1 MVRQFCDIRVGDVS
15 IVGGKGANLGEM
27 VYAGINVPEGFVVTS
42 DAYRLFLKENN
53 LVDAFER
60 ILSEAG
66 DDEAKLSQAAEKLR
80 KLIKSADM
88 PECIMKAVRDLY
100 EKLGNNVRVAVRSSA
115 TAEDLP
121 DASFAGQQETY
132 LNVIGIEA
140 VIDKIRDCYASL
152 WGNRAVIYR
161 NNQGYDQ
168 KSVALAVVI
177 QKMVESEIAGVLF
190 TVNPI
195 NGNENEMQINA
206 SYGLG
211 ESVVSGRV
219 TADSFVCGK
228 DGKVINTVIGEKATE
243 IIYSEN
249 SGTVELPVDENRRKI
264 SSLDDELLKELCLA
278 GANVEKYYNMPMDIE
293 WGIVNRKIYIL
304 QARAI
309 TTLKKNDY
317 ATDDAAIQKYLKNCK
332 CTGAQKTNMSFLLEK
347 MPFVFLPYDYELI
360 EIIDD
365 QKSVIFSEAGII
377 MDMQPIIDDD
387 GVMILPPNGVKL
399 SKNIIHFPALFKKL
413 LNMKNCEEILRKE
426 MKMFHKE
433 LDDIKRKDYDS
444 MSLAEC
450 AKMNEYFKDYIR
462 RLTYSRFKYAL
473 FPSAIF
479 SKKIGGVLKKVNKK
493 LTAFDLYQELD
504 YETAL
509 MTRDIER
516 IASSFS
522 KKEEI
527 VGAIQS
533 GMGYE
538 KLCDRYEDAKIE
550 LQQFMDKHGYKSDY
564 NCYCITAKAFYEDPD
579 RLINLL
585 RPLVGK
591 KECKSENA
599 YGYENILNG
608 IKENVSENKY
618 KKLLEEIESY
628 RYMHVI
634 REESQLMWETA
645 FYYVKKLLSH
655 MSLELTGDKDYMKSL
670 AYLFTS
676 ELTEVAERGKLLD
689 SDIEKIERRKRMR
702 PLAEKVWEGAKLKVF
717 DDTGD
722 ELKGVSGSAGEATGR
737 VCIIS
742 GPEEFYKF
750 NKGDILVCRLTD
762 PEWTPLFSL
771 AKAVVADTGAEL
783 SHAAIVAR
791 EYGIPAVLGVGLA
804 TMKYKDGDMIR
815 VDGSKGIVSKIG

>member
-27 VYAGINVPEGFVVTS
+27 VNAGINVPEGFVVTS

-53 LVDAFER
+53 LVDTFEQ

-66 DDEAKLSQAAEKLR
+66 DDEGKLTLAAEKLR
-80 KLIKSADM
+80 ELIKNADM
-88 PECIMKAVRDLY
+88 PECIANAVRDSY
-100 EKLGNNVRVAVRSSA
+100 EKLGSSVRVAVRSSA

-132 LNVIGIEA
+132 LNVLGIED

-177 QKMVESEIAGVLF
+177 QKMIESEIAGVLF

-249 SGTVELPVDENRRKI
+249 SGTVEVPVDENRRKI

-399 SKNIIHFPALFKKL
+399 SRNIVHFPALFKKL

-444 MSLAEC
+444 MSFTEC
-450 AKMNEYFKDYIR
+450 AMMNEYFKNYIR
-462 RLTYSRFKYAL
+462 RLTYFRFKYAL

-479 SKKIGGVLKKVNKK
+479 SKKIGGVLKKIDKK
-493 LTAFDLYQELD
+493 LTAFDLYQGLD

-509 MTRDIER
+509 MTRNIEVLR
-516 IASSFS
+516 KA
-522 KKEEI
+522 
-527 VGAIQS
+527 
-533 GMGYE
+533 
-538 KLCDRYEDAKIE
+538 
-550 LQQFMDKHGYKSDY
+550 LQ
-564 NCYCITAKAFYEDPD
+564 
-579 RLINLL
+579 
-585 RPLVGK
+585 
-591 KECKSENA
+591 
-599 YGYENILNG
+599 
-608 IKENVSENKY
+608 
-618 KKLLEEIESY
+618 
-628 RYMHVI
+628 
-634 REESQLMWETA
+634 
-645 FYYVKKLLSH
+645 
-655 MSLELTGDKDYMKSL
+655 
-670 AYLFTS
+670 
-676 ELTEVAERGKLLD
+676 
-689 SDIEKIERRKRMR
+689 
-702 PLAEKVWEGAKLKVF
+702 
-717 DDTGD
+717 
-722 ELKGVSGSAGEATGR
+722 
-737 VCIIS
+737 
-742 GPEEFYKF
+742 
-750 NKGDILVCRLTD
+750 
-762 PEWTPLFSL
+762 
-771 AKAVVADTGAEL
+771 
-783 SHAAIVAR
+783 
-791 EYGIPAVLGVGLA
+791 
-804 TMKYKDGDMIR
+804 
-815 VDGSKGIVSKIG
+815 